1 MSNEGSLNG
10 RIDETFRMRE
20 AASLSVRGINKSTLA
35 VTELKYDGY
44 DFGLSDPVVREDAFL
59 VGLQL
64 RPYALHQLWFEG
76 KEVPV
81 YNVRAGDTL
90 FFDQKSVE
98 AARMDVP
105 FHSLMFYLPR
115 NFLDELA
122 DDFDVPRIDQLR
134 PRGAVP
140 VSDPVIESFGRSV
153 QPALATPTEANELF
167 ASHLMLA
174 FGAYVCATYGGLR
187 SPKGAVGGLSR
198 WQERAAKE
206 LIDAHIDGS
215 LSLQDMASV
224 VGLSASRLAHAFKSS
239 VGISPNRWLLQ
250 RRVERAKTMLR
261 QANAT
266 LVDIAFACGF
276 ADQSHFTRVFSRAT
290 GLTPARWRQLE
301 RR

>member
-1 MSNEGSLNG
+1 MSEEASRNG
-10 RIDETFRMRE
+10 RIDETFRMRQ
-20 AASLSVRGINKSTLA
+20 APSLSVRGINKSTLA
-35 VTELKYDGY
+35 VTELRYDGHN
-44 DFGLSDPVVREDAFL
+44 FGMTDPVVREDAFL

-64 RPYALHQLWFEG
+64 RPYPLHQLWFEG

-134 PRGAVP
+134 PKSAVP
-140 VSDPVIESFGRSV
+140 VSDPIIERFGRAV
-153 QPALATPTEANELF
+153 QPVLATPVEANELF
-167 ASHLMLA
+167 ASHMMLA
-174 FGAYVCATYGGLR
+174 FGAYICATYGGLR
-187 SPKGAVGGLSR
+187 SPKDVVGGLSR

-215 LSLQDMASV
+215 LSLQEMAEV
-224 VGLSASRLAHAFKSS
+224 LGLSASRLAHAFKSS
-239 VGISPNRWLLQ
+239 IGTSPNRWLLQ
-250 RRVERAKTMLR
+250 RRVERAKAMLR
-261 QANAT
+261 QT
-266 LVDIAFACGF
+266 SVPLVDIGLACGF
-276 ADQSHFTRVFSRAT
+276 ADQSHFTRVFSQAT
-290 GLTPARWRQLE
+290 GLTPARWRHAE
-301 RR
+301 RG